1 MVAAACAPLREA
13 MGPGWRGRFVEVN
26 GVVVQLVDWCG
37 STSKTIDLYAAPFSM
52 LAPLERGVVAVTVGW

>member
-1 MVAAACAPLREA
+1 